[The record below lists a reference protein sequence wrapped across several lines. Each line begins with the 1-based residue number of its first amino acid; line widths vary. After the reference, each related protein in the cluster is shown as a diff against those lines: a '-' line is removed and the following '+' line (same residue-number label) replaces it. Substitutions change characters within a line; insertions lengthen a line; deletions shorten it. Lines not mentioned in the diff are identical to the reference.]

1 MFAPRNRPFVD
12 KSLSPAMTDLSVHA
26 NLGLLPERKRPLSVF
41 ITSYGVQAVAVFLLV
56 EFCVFAPIQVETSR
70 KIYAYMAVST
80 EATPSAH
87 PAHPKPQ
94 LKKPAAI
101 EAARVR
107 TPEPVHRLQAPEL
120 AKVAFA
126 APAPVLPHV
135 TPKPIAP
142 VVTGSFSS
150 GSSATPTVKAP
161 VTQVQ
166 TGGFGDPNGLPAKG
180 DGHGQLI
187 AAKVGSFDLPEGA
200 GQGNGAGGARGIR
213 GTVASAGFG
222 NGVATQAPGSG
233 GPRSIQQGGFGDTRQ
248 AEPQRVQRVAEPQG
262 PTTPVEIISKPK
274 PVYTDEARQLKLEGE
289 VLVEVVFTSSGQV
302 RAIRVVKGLGHGLDE
317 AALRAAEQIRFKPAQ
332 RDGRAVDSTAILHVV
347 FQIA

>member
-1 MFAPRNRPFVD
+1 
-12 KSLSPAMTDLSVHA
+12 MTDLSVHA

-248 AEPQRVQRVAEPQG
+248 AEPQRVQRIAEPQG

-302 RAIRVVKGLGHGLDE
+302 HAIRVIKGLGHGLDE
-317 AALRAAEQIRFKPAQ
+317 AALRAAEQIHFKPAQ
-332 RDGRAVDSTAILHVV
+332 RNGQAVDSTAILHVV